1 MLVHPSLRSGR
12 RQSEVT
18 LRWRERMRH
27 TNTALARSAG
37 LVLLAGI
44 IGCGSDL
51 VLPDTPASQENV
63 ALTKMQGDEQTG
75 AVGEVLGTPL
85 IVKVVTQTQQPA
97 SGVEVAFALS
107 DPAGGTVTPPTATTN
122 SDGEAVAMWTLGTV
136 PGTYTATAQL
146 VGAGGEDQVT
156 QFQAI
161 AIAGAPDTLAAQS
174 PLAQPGLRN
183 QPVSTPPQVRVVDRF
198 GNAIPGVPVSW
209 QVISGG
215 GQVSSPITAT
225 DERGLASVEWDLGNQ
240 RGVHKLTAAIDK
252 ATGSPVTFTATVLF

>member
-1 MLVHPSLRSGR
+1 ML
-12 RQSEVT
+12 
-18 LRWRERMRH
+18 H

-51 VLPDTPASQENV
+51 VLPDAPVSQENV

-75 AVGEVLGTPL
+75 AVGEALGTPL
-85 IVKVVTQTQQPA
+85 IVKVVTQGQQPA

-122 SDGEAVAMWTLGTV
+122 SDGEAIAMWTLGTV
-136 PGTYTATAQL
+136 PGTYTATARL
-146 VGAGGEDQVT
+146 VGAEGEDQVT

-174 PLAQPGLRN
+174 PLAQAGRRN
-183 QPVSTPPQVRVVDRF
+183 QPVASPPEVRIVDRF
-198 GNAIPGVPVSW
+198 GNPVPGVPVSW

-225 DERGLASVEWDLGNQ
+225 DEQGLSSVEWDLGNE
-240 RGVHKLTAAIDK
+240 RGVHKLTAAIEK